1 MKDKVSVYLYLIFAF
16 IGFDFL
22 KSGYG
27 KFSGGEFVGSLAGT
41 LGKFASKNPYPFM
54 KGFLENVAIPNSV
67 IFGYL
72 TMWGE
77 ILTGLNLLVLSTY
90 LIISKKPHPW
100 VYPLLSIGFLAGLS
114 LNTTFWF
121 AAGWTSASTETVNMV
136 MGFVNA
142 VGLVYSVRKSMQ
154 G

>member
-1 MKDKVSVYLYLIFAF
+1 MKDKANFYLLSIFAF

-27 KFSGGEFVGSLAGT
+27 KLFGGEFVGSLSGT

-54 KGFLENVAIPNSV
+54 KWFLENTAIPNSV

-77 ILTGLNLLVLSTY
+77 ILTGLNLMLLSLF
-90 LIISKKPHPW
+90 LIFSKKPQRW
-100 VYPLLSIGFLAGLS
+100 VYSLLVLGFLAGLS
-114 LNTTFWF
+114 LNTTFYF

-154 G
+154 S